1 MKTQNPHAGAEA
13 LRLAIKRADGVYHLS
28 AALKVKPQA
37 ISNWISRGTPKERC
51 LAIENL
57 TGIRCEELRPDI
69 NWSALREVVVTRAR
83 RSLDASDD
91 AQPPVGGSSDKL
103 VESRMVA

>member
-13 LRLAIKRADGVYHLS
+13 LRLAIKRAGGVYEL
-28 AALKVKPQA
+28 AATLKVKPQA

-69 NWSALREVVVTRAR
+69 NWSALIEVVVTRAR

-91 AQPPVGGSSDKL
+91 VQPLGGSTGSEKMAA
-103 VESRMVA
+103 MVSV